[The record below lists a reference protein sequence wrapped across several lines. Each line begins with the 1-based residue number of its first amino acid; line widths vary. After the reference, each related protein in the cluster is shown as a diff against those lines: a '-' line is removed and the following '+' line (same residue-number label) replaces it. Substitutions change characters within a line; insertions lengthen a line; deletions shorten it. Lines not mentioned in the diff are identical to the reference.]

1 MTRTRPRSILRCE
14 QLERRDAPA
23 TLVGNTKVTYQDFD
37 GDNVAVIFSKPILN
51 AGNVDTIF
59 GAGFVT
65 GSNTTKQTL
74 SMIALAPIGVAVQG
88 VSITTSAIRSPVNG
102 GDGFA
107 TVGHIDATG
116 FDLGAVKIDGDLG
129 RIRAGDATTSTSG
142 LKGLT
147 VLSLGRFG
155 TNTGAPN
162 LDTVV
167 QGKLDFLTVKSDIKE
182 ASVEAQGGLDGRIGS
197 VNIGG
202 SLIGGANTNSG
213 RIASSGPM
221 GTVRIGGSVQG
232 LGGQDSGEIRSAS
245 TLASVTIG
253 GSLLGSFGNF
263 SGRVESAGA
272 LGAVRIV
279 GNMQGGSGANSGT
292 VFSANTL
299 AAVTIGGSLFGGT
312 SDFSGRI
319 LSSGAMGTVRIA
331 GNVVGGSASGAANL
345 SESGF
350 VHGKRIASITIGGSL
365 FAGVNTTTG
374 IFANN
379 GAIRADDDIGVM
391 LINGSVLG
399 NGTNK
404 AIISARGSATPTAT
418 TDVAIGSLRVLGRI
432 ELGNILAGFD
442 AGGVARNADAQIG
455 AVNIVGDW
463 IGSNIVAGAVN
474 LGTDNLPGGLGNN
487 ADNVNFG
494 NVNDVKMSGMVK
506 DDSLVSSRIASVTIG
521 GQVMGTIGFSDHFGI
536 VAENVGA
543 VRIGGTLLG
552 LAAGKSNDDFL
563 IGLTGDLR
571 VNEV

>member
-1 MTRTRPRSILRCE
+1 MTRTHVRSILRCE

-37 GDNVAVIFSKPILN
+37 GDNVSVIFSKPILD

-65 GSNTTKQTL
+65 GNNTTKQTL
-74 SMIALAPIGVAVQG
+74 SMIALAPIGAVARG
-88 VSITTSAIRSPVNG
+88 VSITTSAVRSPVNG

-107 TVGHIDATG
+107 TLGHIDATEI
-116 FDLGAVKIDGDLG
+116 DLGAIKVDGDLG
-129 RIRAGDATTSTSG
+129 RVRAGDSTTSTT
-142 LKGLT
+142 GLT
-147 VLSLGRFG
+147 GLTAHSLGRFG

-162 LDTVV
+162 LDTIV
-167 QGKLDFLTVKSDIKE
+167 QGKLGFLIVKSDVKE
-182 ASVEAQGGLDGRIGS
+182 ASVATAGGLDGRIGS
-197 VNIGG
+197 VSIGG
-202 SLIGGANTNSG
+202 SLIGGSTTNSG
-213 RIASSGPM
+213 RIASSGAM
-221 GTVRIGGSVQG
+221 GPVRIAGSIHG

-263 SGRVESAGA
+263 SGRIESFGA
-272 LGAVRIV
+272 MGTVRIV
-279 GNMQGGSGANSGT
+279 GNIQGGTGPNSGT
-292 VFSANTL
+292 IFSANAL
-299 AAVTIGGSLFGGT
+299 AVVSIGGSLVGGT
-312 SDFSGRI
+312 SDLSGRI
-319 LSSGAMGTVRIA
+319 LSSGAIGAVRIA

-350 VHGKRIASITIGGSL
+350 VRGKRIASITIGGSL
-365 FAGVNTTTG
+365 FAGVNMTSG

-379 GAIRADDDIGVM
+379 GAIRADDDIGAV
-391 LINGSVLG
+391 LIKGSVLG

-442 AGGVARNADAQIG
+442 AGGIARNADAQIG
-455 AVNIVGDW
+455 TVNIGGDW

-474 LGTDNLPGGLGNN
+474 LGTDNLPGGLGSN

-494 NVNDVKMSGMVK
+494 NINDVKMSGMVK
-506 DDSLVSSRIASVTIG
+506 DDSLVSSRIASLTIG
-521 GQVMGTIGFSDHFGI
+521 GQVMGTIGPFDHFGI

-552 LAAGKSNDDFL
+552 LAVGKSNDDFL
-563 IGLTGDLR
+563 VGITGNLR

>member
-1 MTRTRPRSILRCE
+1 MTRTPVRSILRCE

-37 GDNVAVIFSKPILN
+37 GDNVSVIFTKPILN

-65 GSNTTKQTL
+65 GDNTTKQTL
-74 SMIALAPIGVAVQG
+74 SIIALAPIGAVARG
-88 VSITTSAIRSPVNG
+88 VSITTSAVRSPVNG

-107 TVGHIDATG
+107 TLGHVDATG
-116 FDLGAVKIDGDLG
+116 IDLGMVKVDGDLG
-129 RIRAGDATTSTSG
+129 RVRAGDATTSTNG

-147 VLSLGRFG
+147 ARSLGRFG

-167 QGKLDFLTVKSDIKE
+167 QGKLDFLNVKSDIKE
-182 ASVEAQGGLDGRIGS
+182 ASVVAQGGLDGRIGS
-197 VNIGG
+197 VIVGG
-202 SLIGGANTNSG
+202 SLIGGAGTNSG
-213 RIASSGPM
+213 RIASSGAM
-221 GTVRIGGSVQG
+221 GPVRIAGSIQG

-263 SGRVESAGA
+263 SGRIESFGA
-272 LGAVRIV
+272 MGTVRIV
-279 GNMQGGSGANSGT
+279 GNMQGGSGPNSGT

-299 AAVTIGGSLFGGT
+299 AAVTVGGSLVGGT
-312 SDFSGRI
+312 GDLSGRI
-319 LSSGAMGTVRIA
+319 LSSEAIGVVRIA

-350 VHGKRIASITIGGSL
+350 VRGKRIASITVGGSL
-365 FAGVNTTTG
+365 FAGVNTTSG

-379 GAIRADDDIGVM
+379 GAIRADDDIGAV
-391 LINGSVLG
+391 LIKGSVLG

-418 TDVAIGSLRVLGRI
+418 ADVAIGSLRVLGRI

-442 AGGVARNADAQIG
+442 ASGIARNADAQIG
-455 AVNIVGDW
+455 AVNIGGDW
-463 IGSNIVAGAVN
+463 IASNIVAGAVN
-474 LGTDNLPGGLGNN
+474 LGADNLPGGVGLA

-494 NVNDVKMSGMVK
+494 DAHDFKMTGMVK
-506 DDSLVSSRIASVTIG
+506 DDSLVFSRIASVTIG
-521 GQVMGTIGFSDHFGI
+521 GQMMGTISISDHFGV
-536 VAENVGA
+536 VAENIGA

-563 IGLTGDLR
+563 VGLTSDLR